1 MCHSRLCHPDRRV
14 RGERTHF
21 AITAEL
27 SQPHHGHALCTEPD
41 MRQTRFGLGRFALA
55 GVVPVMVL
63 AACGSSTGSEHQS
76 QAGAGAVVD
85 ESTGGSKAGASSA
98 GASSAGAGGAAA
110 GSSGSGGSLNH
121 AGSGGNQAGAA
132 GSSGANAAGAGS
144 SGGNA
149 GGAGGEPLACGSM
162 TCGASQYCVIPCCG
176 GTAPACFPASS
187 DGTCPTGSH
196 SGCNSNLGQCTSPA
210 SCCQYDPCS
219 APPPYCSDSTPTLCF
234 PSPGVPGPPQNRIC
248 RMMCA

>member
-1 MCHSRLCHPDRRV
+1 
-14 RGERTHF
+14 
-21 AITAEL
+21 
-27 SQPHHGHALCTEPD
+27 
-41 MRQTRFGLGRFALA
+41 MRQTRFALVRFALA
-55 GVVPVMVL
+55 GVVPVMML

-76 QAGAGAVVD
+76 QAGAGTVVD
-85 ESTGGSKAGASSA
+85 EGTGGSKSGESSGGAS
-98 GASSAGAGGAAA
+98 GAAA
-110 GSSGSGGSLNH
+110 GSSGLGGSLNH
-121 AGSGGNQAGAA
+121 AGSGGNHAGAA

-144 SGGNA
+144 SGANA

-196 SGCNSNLGQCTSPA
+196 SGCNSNPGQCTSPA
-210 SCCQYDPCS
+210 SCCQYDPCT
-219 APPPYCSDSTPTLCF
+219 APPPYCSDATPTFCF
-234 PSPGVPGPPQNRIC
+234 SSPGLPGPPQNRTC

>member
-1 MCHSRLCHPDRRV
+1 MRR
-14 RGERTHF
+14 
-21 AITAEL
+21 
-27 SQPHHGHALCTEPD
+27 
-41 MRQTRFGLGRFALA
+41 TRFALGGFALA
-55 GVVPVMVL
+55 GLVPVMML

-85 ESTGGSKAGASSA
+85 EGTGGSKAGASSG
-98 GASSAGAGGAAA
+98 GASGAAA
-110 GSSGSGGSLNH
+110 GSSGLGGSLNH
-121 AGSGGNQAGAA
+121 AGSGGNHAGAA
-132 GSSGANAAGAGS
+132 GSSGNAGQAGS
-144 SGGNA
+144 SGA
-149 GGAGGEPLACGSM
+149 HSGGAGGEPLACGSM

-196 SGCNSNLGQCTSPA
+196 SGCNSNLGQCTSPV

-219 APPPYCSDSTPTLCF
+219 APPPYCSDSEPTLCF
-234 PSPGVPGPPQNRIC
+234 SSQGLPGPPQNRTC